1 MAEYLQLF
9 IFLSFSMNYFPSRA
23 TLYSL
28 HVKQMI
34 LSTCKNYTFH
44 HFTCGVS
51 NSECLYQLIVLF
63 KSMQKKRFHC
73 TIFKIK
79 DSHFHHF
86 CYTNSWNISIIWF
99 TSIYT
104 YQSGEGNYKDRG
116 INFTYLYSHFCRIL
130 HYWSFYIYICVCVTG
145 EKMIS

>member
-1 MAEYLQLF
+1 
-9 IFLSFSMNYFPSRA
+9 MNYFPSRA

-44 HFTCGVS
+44 HFTCDVS

-79 DSHFHHF
+79 IPTFIIFAIQIHEIFQLYDLHQYIHINLAREIIKIGELISHIFTATSAGF
-86 CYTNSWNISIIWF
+86 CII
-99 TSIYT
+99 
-104 YQSGEGNYKDRG
+104 G
-116 INFTYLYSHFCRIL
+116 H
-130 HYWSFYIYICVCVTG
+130 YIYMCVWQ
-145 EKMIS
+145 ERRW